1 MEIISIYNLK
11 GGVGKTTSTHSIA
24 AGLSEFGKKVL
35 VIDIDPQSSLTFMV
49 TDCKLDATTKDI
61 LLDTKTIEQC
71 INVGDKFDYI
81 GSTLELTLSELELNS
96 TWNKENILKQ
106 AMEISS
112 IRDKYDY
119 CLIDCPPSM
128 GIFTLNALT
137 VSDSIVI
144 PCQCELLSLEGLN
157 ILFQALKVPM
167 KRLNQNLKIRGILPT
182 LLNTRAGISKDAYDM
197 LLENYNDYK
206 IFTPI
211 RTNAKLGE
219 LGIDKRS
226 IFEIDKKSNGAKD
239 YLEVAKEL
247 ING

>member
-96 TWNKENILKQ
+96 TWNKENILKAYQ
-106 AMEISS
+106 HAVANKYRFFSYGDAM
-112 IRDKYDY
+112 
-119 CLIDCPPSM
+119 LID
-128 GIFTLNALT
+128 
-137 VSDSIVI
+137 
-144 PCQCELLSLEGLN
+144 
-157 ILFQALKVPM
+157 
-167 KRLNQNLKIRGILPT
+167 R
-182 LLNTRAGISKDAYDM
+182 ISAHSTEK
-197 LLENYNDYK
+197 
-206 IFTPI
+206 
-211 RTNAKLGE
+211 
-219 LGIDKRS
+219 
-226 IFEIDKKSNGAKD
+226 
-239 YLEVAKEL
+239 
-247 ING
+247 